1 MRGPVASFGDV
12 VGCAVY
18 RRTQKRT
25 TMKTAF
31 TSAVL
36 IVIFST
42 GVCYGNSVV
51 DNGTFDSDLSGWTVV
66 GSSAAQQGGRA
77 VLSEDPANTNVS
89 IEQSLVIPQG
99 YVALRFDY
107 WTHSDPDVGPTG
119 TGTTDIFVAF
129 LLDAANVPIL
139 ADPAGGGEFFY
150 HENTANGAQYPSWVS
165 VSGNTVTL
173 NISSVTGS
181 GDLEA
186 TLAFGLGSFDN
197 GTDFEVEIDNV
208 QAFIPEPVT
217 ALAAGMALAGIAN
230 YLRRRRLPV

>member
-1 MRGPVASFGDV
+1 
-12 VGCAVY
+12 
-18 RRTQKRT
+18 
-25 TMKTAF
+25 MKTAF

-36 IVIFST
+36 IVILST
-42 GVCYGNSVV
+42 SAGVCYGNSVV

-77 VLSEDPANTNVS
+77 VLSEDPANTDVS

-107 WTHSDPDVGPTG
+107 WTHSDPDVGDTG

-129 LLDAANVPIL
+129 LLDAANVPL
-139 ADPAGGGEFFY
+139 LPDPAGGGEFFY
-150 HENTANGAQYPSWVS
+150 HENTAVGALFDPTKVS

-173 NISSVTGS
+173 NISSLTGS

-186 TLAFGLGSFDN
+186 TLAFGLGYFDN

-208 QAFIPEPVT
+208 QAVIPEPLT
-217 ALAAGMALAGIAN
+217 ALAAGAALAGIVN
-230 YLRRRRLPV
+230 YLRRRRSPA